1 MGWKRMP
8 GNKLVLVVDD
18 EPDILTTIKQILDLF
33 GYPSILVQE
42 ASKVVEAAKKSR
54 PRVILQDVIM
64 PGLHV
69 EGLVRQLKK
78 DPDTKGIPVILFSA
92 SASIKETSKRAGA
105 DGYVRKPFDLKE
117 LRELLDRYAA
127 PQS

>member
-1 MGWKRMP
+1 MP
-8 GNKLVLVVDD
+8 GNKLVLVADD

-33 GYPSILVQE
+33 GYPSVLVQE
-42 ASKVVEAAKKSR
+42 ASKIADTAKKSR

-69 EGLVRQLKK
+69 EGLVHQLKK
-78 DPDTKGIPVILFSA
+78 DPDTKGIPIILFSA
-92 SASIKETSKRAGA
+92 SASIKETAKRAGA

-117 LRELLDRYAA
+117 LRELLDRYTA
-127 PQS
+127 